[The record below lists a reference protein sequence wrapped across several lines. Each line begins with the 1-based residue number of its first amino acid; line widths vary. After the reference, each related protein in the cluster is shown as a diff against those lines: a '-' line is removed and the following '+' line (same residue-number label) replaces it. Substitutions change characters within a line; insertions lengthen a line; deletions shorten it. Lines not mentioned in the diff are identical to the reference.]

1 MKTMLEQ
8 SKEIRSAG
16 ARLAGVATKEY
27 KGFKIIIH
35 SRTVKEGANI
45 PTASYFAE
53 VPELDWSSKYFKT
66 TAEAAKDAMKLI
78 DESARDVGLSA
89 GSRLW
94 SPIKL
99 PSNTSFTVYQV
110 KPDGSLSGKEHL
122 NSPEEVAEWYGRK
135 NYGQVCIVNDKTGEK
150 KYYQDSGQGMK
161 EVRMSSDDSL
171 QLQPLPNE
179 MPGGLGDKLTPAD
192 VDPIEFDMGMKMEK
206 EHTPDEATRQEIVLD
221 HLAEDPAYYSKLK
234 QMEGQGV
241 DVQMF
246 GEMRA
251 TKL

>member
-1 MKTMLEQ
+1 MTKTMLEQ

-16 ARLAGVATKEY
+16 ARLAGGKSFEEMFTDMIRSASKPQQEKEKALEVLDAAKRKFASISDQAQRDIEISNY
-27 KGFKIIIH
+27 CNREVNGAPQWARQKAIDAYRQA
-35 SRTVKEGANI
+35 SYNQRTSTVKA
-45 PTASYFAE
+45 
-53 VPELDWSSKYFKT
+53 
-66 TAEAAKDAMKLI
+66 
-78 DESARDVGLSA
+78 SA
-89 GSRLW
+89 GSRL
-94 SPIKL
+94 
-99 PSNTSFTVYQV
+99 
-110 KPDGSLSGKEHL
+110 
-122 NSPEEVAEWYGRK
+122 A
-135 NYGQVCIVNDKTGEK
+135 GEP
-150 KYYQDSGQGMK
+150 
-161 EVRMSSDDSL
+161 DDSL

-192 VDPIEFDMGMKMEK
+192 VDPVEFDMGMEMEK

-246 GEMRA
+246 GQMRA